1 MARKAHA
8 YSAQTLDIVRVLGL
22 EIARSRRGRR
32 WTAEELAVRAGIS
45 RTTLHAV
52 EQGAPTVAIGVVFE
66 VAVLLGINLLGASAR
81 DLPDLVERSRNRL
94 ALLPA
99 SVRATADEQEIGDD
113 F

>member
-8 YSAQTLDIVRVLGL
+8 YSAQTLDVVRVLGL

-32 WTAEELAVRAGIS
+32 WTAEELATRAGIS

-66 VAVLLGINLLGASAR
+66 VAVLLGIDLLGVSTR
-81 DLPDLVERSRNRL
+81 DLPDLLERSRNRL
-94 ALLPA
+94 ALLP
-99 SVRATADEQEIGDD
+99 SRVRHAVDEHEIGDA